1 MTRLESGDLMTALVD
16 SPRTS
21 ERAAPPAGPTTPATG
36 ARAKRASPASRI
48 TGILSLGGIA
58 IIVALCLFGEALAP
72 YSAIRVVAEPY
83 LLPGAAHPFGTD
95 SAGMDVF
102 SRTLAGFRI
111 DVVIGLA
118 TAVVSTVLG
127 MVIGLAAALFER
139 SRSRPLR
146 VLGQV
151 AFRILDLL
159 QALPAV
165 IVGLVLVAF
174 FGVSMVT
181 LTLAM
186 VVALTPNQARLVRAE
201 ALQVGG
207 EVFVENARV
216 SGESATSTAF
226 RYILPNAAWP
236 ALENTTLVFA
246 SSIAL
251 VAGLGFL
258 GVGLAPPAPEWGSM
272 ISTEVSGVL
281 TGKWWPVL
289 FPALAMLLVTVFFV
303 ALNRRLM
310 RLTR

>member
-1 MTRLESGDLMTALVD
+1 MTALADPV
-16 SPRTS
+16 RTP
-21 ERAAPPAGPTTPATG
+21 EKVVPAAPAPHEVV
-36 ARAKRASPASRI
+36 ARQKRRAQLTNRI
-48 TGILSLGGIA
+48 TGILSLVGVA
-58 IIVALCLFGEALAP
+58 LVLALCLFGEAIAP
-72 YSAIRVVAEPY
+72 YPATRVVAEPY
-83 LLPGAAHPFGTD
+83 ILPGAAHPFGTD

-118 TAVVSTVLG
+118 TAAISTVLG
-127 MVIGLAAALFER
+127 MIIGLAAALFER
-139 SRSRPLR
+139 SRSRALR
-146 VLGQV
+146 AIGQV
-151 AFRILDLL
+151 SFRALDLL

-165 IVGLVLVAF
+165 IIGLVLVAF

-201 ALQVGG
+201 ALQVSG

-236 ALENTTLVFA
+236 ALENITLVFA

-289 FPALAMLLVTVFFV
+289 FPALAMLLVTVFMV
-303 ALNRRLM
+303 ALNRRIM
-310 RLTR
+310 RLSH